1 MEFIYLNFEQVNIE
15 HFHLYINFGQYRFQI
30 FVFTIERK
38 IALVSLIIAEQLV
51 DSKGT
56 HRDKGDINARK
67 SVSAAALLMNFDQ
80 NAEV

>member
-15 HFHLYINFGQYRFQI
+15 NFHLYINFGQYRFQI

-38 IALVSLIIAEQLV
+38 TVSLIIAEQLV

-67 SVSAAALLMNFDQ
+67 SVSAAAIYMNFDQ
-80 NAEV
+80 IAEV